1 METVTWEKFEAER
14 KAHLKLQV
22 EYLRLKQVLELLGCV
37 IPADTTLS
45 KQGFEFETSTE

>member
-22 EYLRLKQVLELLGCV
+22 EYLKIKQELERIKKAGDQ
-37 IPADTTLS
+37 A
-45 KQGFEFETSTE
+45 E